1 MHWFTFCNVFQKA
14 HWFTF
19 CNVFQKAHWFTF
31 CNVLQRDHWFTFCN
45 VLQRDHYEVEMPKMF
60 DTNNDRCPV
69 KIFQFL
75 IIKPPVN
82 LEISGLFYL
91 TIIANYISF
100 TWLWKSPM
108 SIQKRNNIMN
118 AIISN
123 APFQTSQN
131 RLTNRKPLTIIT
143 KHSILDVAAALDPPL
158 PIILHE
164 KH

>member
-1 MHWFTFCNVFQKA
+1 
-14 HWFTF
+14 
-19 CNVFQKAHWFTF
+19 
-31 CNVLQRDHWFTFCN
+31 
-45 VLQRDHYEVEMPKMF
+45 MPKMF
-60 DTNNDRCPV
+60 DTSNDRCPV

-75 IIKPPVN
+75 IIKPPVKPN
-82 LEISGLFYL
+82 LEISGLFHL